1 METADFLNTT
11 TVVKYMWVAGNN
23 PNCSSLPSSQK
34 GDLEILIQTS
44 QAPESLW
51 SMLTSVGISW
61 NSNTLLLPQLLQA
74 GISWSRLAGG
84 HVMNKGWP
92 SQEYLREDREEKK
105 YHFLKHVKLI
115 GNLVCRQQCQGF
127 AEISQ
132 PALNKPE

>member
-1 METADFLNTT
+1 
-11 TVVKYMWVAGNN
+11 MWVAGNIQTAVHYTF
-23 PNCSSLPSSQK
+23 PKRRL
-34 GDLEILIQTS
+34 LEILIQPS

-92 SQEYLREDREEKK
+92 LQEYLREDREEKK
-105 YHFLKHVKLI
+105 ILIFL
-115 GNLVCRQQCQGF
+115 
-127 AEISQ
+127 ISKFDRKTYML
-132 PALNKPE
+132 ATVSRIC